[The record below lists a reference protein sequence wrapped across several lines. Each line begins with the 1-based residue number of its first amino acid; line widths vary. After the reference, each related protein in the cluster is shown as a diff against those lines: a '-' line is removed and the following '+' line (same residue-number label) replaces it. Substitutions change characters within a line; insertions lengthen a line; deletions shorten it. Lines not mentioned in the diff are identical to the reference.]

1 MRREQTLL
9 QQLMEVTTKRKAHW
23 ILWKYGLSK
32 MSFDELSE
40 KYLDGVTEEKTKEY
54 LFQEDVQQAIKRLLK
69 IMHQEKM
76 IRLYETYYDKAIKGD
91 VNSAKFLM
99 DFSKELFSDKKDE
112 ILSVLSN
119 LEVDDDE

>member
-1 MRREQTLL
+1 
-9 QQLMEVTTKRKAHW
+9 MEVTTKRKAHW